1 MRHTEDAERYYAAA
15 FQHVEMADKVGIR
28 VCVRVFQGV
37 ADARLRGQMNH
48 AIKFLARE
56 SSAIPSRS
64 ANSSLWK
71 VKRSDVNSSRRASFR
86 LTS

>member
-1 MRHTEDAERYYAAA
+1 MLNVIMAAA

-56 SSAIPSRS
+56 KPRHTFAIG
-64 ANSSLWK
+64 
-71 VKRSDVNSSRRASFR
+71 
-86 LTS
+86 